1 LNYTPENQAPGHAL
15 VKRAMPFQDVPD
27 QNYSFSNRRTS
38 MKKAV
43 IVSATRTA
51 VGKFGGTLKD
61 IPAYDLGSI
70 VIKDAVQRAGIDPAQ
85 VDEVIMGNVLTTA
98 LGQNP
103 ARQASM
109 KAGIPKE
116 VPAYTINKVCASGLK
131 AVAVGAQSIKAG
143 DNDIVIA
150 GGQENMSATP
160 YAIPSARWGAR
171 MNAAQMVDCMVYDG
185 LWEKFNDYHMGNTA
199 ENIAEKY
206 SITREEQDVFTVE
219 TENKAEKAI
228 NAGKFKDEI
237 VPVPVPQRK
246 GDPVMFDTDEF
257 PSLGTTLEK
266 VSKLRP
272 AFKKDGTVTAAN
284 ASGINDGAAAFVI
297 MSEEKAQELG
307 KKPLGTIVSY
317 ASGGVDPAFMGMG
330 PVPAIQ
336 KALEKAG
343 LKIDDIDYWEL
354 NEAFAAQAIAC
365 IRELKIDP
373 AKVNHCGGA
382 VAIGH
387 PIGAS
392 GARILVTMLYEMER
406 IGAKLGCASL
416 CIGGGQ
422 GHALIVQRD

>member
-1 LNYTPENQAPGHAL
+1 
-15 VKRAMPFQDVPD
+15 
-27 QNYSFSNRRTS
+27 

-51 VGKFGGTLKD
+51 VGKFGGSLKD
-61 IPAYDLGSI
+61 IPAYDLGAI
-70 VIKDAVQRAGIDPAQ
+70 VIREAVRRADIDPAQ

-116 VPAYTINKVCASGLK
+116 VPAFTINKVCASGLK
-131 AVAVGAQSIKAG
+131 AVAIAAQSIKAG
-143 DNDIVIA
+143 DNEIVIA
-150 GGQENMSATP
+150 GGQENMTATP

-206 SITREEQDVFTVE
+206 GISREEQDLYTVE
-219 TENKAEKAI
+219 TENKAERAI
-228 NAGKFKDEI
+228 KNGIFKDEI

-257 PSLGTTLEK
+257 PSIGTTLEK
-266 VSKLRP
+266 IAKLAP
-272 AFKKDGTVTAAN
+272 AFKKGGTVTAAN
-284 ASGINDGAAAFVI
+284 ASGINDGAAAFVL
-297 MSEEKAQELG
+297 MSEDKAREMG
-307 KKPLGTIVSY
+307 KATLGTVVSY

-336 KALEKAG
+336 KALAKAG
-343 LKIDDIDYWEL
+343 LSINDIDYWEL
-354 NEAFAAQAIAC
+354 NEAFASQAIAC

-373 AKVNHCGGA
+373 AKINHHGGA
-382 VAIGH
+382 VSIGH

-392 GARILVTMLYEMER
+392 GARILVTMLYEMKR
-406 IGAKLGCASL
+406 AGAKLGCASL

-422 GHALIVQRD
+422 GHALIVQRS

>member
-1 LNYTPENQAPGHAL
+1 
-15 VKRAMPFQDVPD
+15 
-27 QNYSFSNRRTS
+27 

-51 VGKFGGTLKD
+51 VGKFGGSLKD
-61 IPAYDLGSI
+61 IPAYDLGAI
-70 VIKDAVQRAGIDPAQ
+70 VIREAVRRADIDPAR

-116 VPAYTINKVCASGLK
+116 VPAFTINKVCASGLK
-131 AVAVGAQSIKAG
+131 AVAIAAQSIKAG
-143 DNDIVIA
+143 DNEIVIA

-171 MNAAQMVDCMVYDG
+171 MNATQMVDCMVYDG

-206 SITREEQDVFTVE
+206 GISREEQDVYTVGS
-219 TENKAEKAI
+219 ENKAEQAI
-228 NAGKFKDEI
+228 KNGIFKDEI

-246 GDPVMFDTDEF
+246 GDPVLFDTDEF

-266 VSKLRP
+266 VAKLAP
-272 AFKKDGTVTAAN
+272 AFRKGGTVTAAN
-284 ASGINDGAAAFVI
+284 ASGINDGAAAFVL
-297 MSEEKAQELG
+297 MSEDKARELG
-307 KKPLGTIVSY
+307 KTALGTVVAY

-336 KALEKAG
+336 KALAKAG
-343 LKIDDIDYWEL
+343 LSINDIDYWEL
-354 NEAFAAQAIAC
+354 NEAFASQAIAC

-373 AKVNHCGGA
+373 AKINHHGGA
-382 VAIGH
+382 VALGH

-392 GARILVTMLYEMER
+392 GARILVTMLYEMKR